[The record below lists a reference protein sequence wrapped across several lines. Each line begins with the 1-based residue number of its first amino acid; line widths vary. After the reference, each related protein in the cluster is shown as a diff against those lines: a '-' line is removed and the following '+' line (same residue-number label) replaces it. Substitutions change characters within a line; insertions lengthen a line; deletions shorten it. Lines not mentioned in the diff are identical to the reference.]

1 MLGMETR
8 REPVTG
14 IFARQIRDRM
24 RRISLNKLN
33 DDDCSEIRRDN
44 ETHKNNPIRWNW
56 RSQL

>member
-1 MLGMETR
+1 METR

-14 IFARQIRDRM
+14 IFARQIRERM